1 MKRFFLVLSLL
12 LITAIQTFAQSA
24 NNVEMATG
32 LRSSGKIY
40 VVVTVV
46 CVIFIGLVVYLF
58 SIDRR
63 LKKLENQ
70 D

>member
-1 MKRFFLVLSLL
+1 MKRYFSIL
-12 LITAIQTFAQSA
+12 AILFISTIQAFAQPSD
-24 NNVEMATG
+24 VEMATD

-40 VVVTVV
+40 VVVAVV
-46 CVIFIGLVVYLF
+46 AVIFIGLVIYLF

-63 LKKLENQ
+63 VKKLENQ

>member
-1 MKRFFLVLSLL
+1 MRNILVTAIVLL
-12 LITAIQTFAQSA
+12 LSVFNSFAQSA
-24 NNVEMATG
+24 DGVEMAEA

-40 VVVTVV
+40 VVVAVLAA
-46 CVIFIGLVVYLF
+46 ILLVLVFYLF

-63 LKKLENQ
+63 VKKLENQ